1 MQFCKKI
8 LVTALT
14 VYKSSCGHQNVRVS
28 QLRLR
33 DDECKS
39 QSQLRVRSLL
49 TILLVDARCL
59 EVELLSAR
67 KTPNLK

>member
-49 TILLVDARCL
+49 TILDARCL